1 MNKLPTLPLAV
12 GISLTLAGLTRA
24 EVLKFG
30 LIADTQWPATL
41 SQTVTVKDANGVVL
55 KAASGKD
62 STVKVNVNADSLSG
76 YRNPKTVAVDILR
89 QVDKEFIAKGAKF
102 VIAVGDITDDGAVTG
117 MDVRATWAQELYNAG
132 IGFFPLRGNHE
143 DEQVGANTRE
153 FLRVFPQTRDGIQNK
168 MPLDAF
174 NWTDSATLHP
184 ALPGTAPAPF
194 SVGSGFT
201 SPNAAMS
208 GLSYAFNAGN
218 ATFVLLDQF
227 RPADTTV
234 HNAIDSQLVWIDT
247 TLAKRPAGNHAFV
260 LGHKGLITE
269 NHADN
274 LFGNDPSQ
282 DSSGTNR
289 FIRSLAKNGVHY
301 YLGGH
306 DHIFNRSLVAT
317 TNDSTVQ
324 VQDIILGSDSYKF
337 YTPVAK
343 SVDSTYDLPAFGRLR
358 QTQLAQELYTINYFI
373 VTVDGPH
380 VTVECWG
387 APSGQVGGG
396 ITSVPDLTGKWTL
409 RERFGYSLNGKE
421 FVVKQGEAFSVVT
434 DSALGTKASILGGT
448 NTDLVRDYSKR
459 AVVKQI
465 GTGWSEA
472 SGAASAQL
480 TLWGLQ
486 GIGSE
491 QTPAYALSMSY
502 DTTKASL
509 SDLKAGKV
517 GLARR
522 GVDGWS
528 NATSQNFGGTATF
541 ALRAWKNTDTLGTW
555 GIDTLAHTAWAVLN
569 RAGDLAV
576 ASFGTV
582 TGIFSPAAHPHESAL
597 LNGRTL
603 QLPARF
609 AGLNTSVEVLGLDG
623 RTVSNQRTTNGKVD
637 LGALRGHLYLVRCQ
651 AAGTSSL
658 VQKIALAR

>member
-12 GISLTLAGLTRA
+12 GVTLALSGLART

-30 LIADTQWPATL
+30 LIADTQWPATVT
-41 SQTVTVKDANGVVL
+41 QTVTVKDANGIVL

-62 STVKVNVNADSLSG
+62 STVKVAMNADSLSG

-89 QVDKEFIAKGAKF
+89 QVDKEFIAKGTKF
-102 VIAVGDITDDGAVTG
+102 VIAVGDITDDGAVAG

-174 NWTDSATLHP
+174 DWTDSATLHP
-184 ALPGTAPAPF
+184 ALPGAAPIAF
-194 SVGSGFT
+194 TVGSGFT

-234 HNAIDSQLVWIDT
+234 HNAIDSQLTWIDT
-247 TLAKRPAGNHAFV
+247 TLAKRPTGNHAFV

-274 LFGNDPSQ
+274 LFGNDPSK

-289 FIRSLAKNGVHY
+289 FIRSLARNGVRY

-317 TNDSTVQ
+317 TNDSTIQ

-343 SVDSTYDLPAFGRLR
+343 SVDSMYNLPAFGHLR

-373 VTVDGPH
+373 VTIDGPR
-380 VTVECWG
+380 VTVENWG

-421 FVVKQGEAFSVVT
+421 FVVKQGGELSVVA
-434 DSALGTKASILGGT
+434 DSGLGTKAAILGGI
-448 NTDLVRDYSKR
+448 NTDTARDYSKR
-459 AVVKQI
+459 AVVKQV

-472 SGAASAQL
+472 LGAASAQL

-502 DTTKASL
+502 DTTKVSAT
-509 SDLKAGKV
+509 DLRSGKV
-517 GLARR
+517 ALSRAVAGA
-522 GVDGWS
+522 WQ
-528 NATSQNFGGTATF
+528 NAVQSNFGGTPNF
-541 ALRAWKNTDTLGTW
+541 ALRAWRNTDTLGTW
-555 GIDTLAHTAWAVLN
+555 GIDTVAHTAWAVLN

-576 ASFGTV
+576 ATV
-582 TGIFSPAAHPHESAL
+582 GGITGITRTSQARDAAR
-597 LNGRTL
+597 LNGHTL
-603 QLPARF
+603 ELPSRF
-609 AGLNTSVEVLGLDG
+609 LGKSTTVEVLGLDG
-623 RTVSNQRTTNGKVD
+623 RTVSSLRTESGRID
-637 LGALRGHLYLVRCQ
+637 LNSLRGHLYLVRCRAVG
-651 AAGTSSL
+651 AASL
-658 VQKIALAR
+658 EQKIAVAH